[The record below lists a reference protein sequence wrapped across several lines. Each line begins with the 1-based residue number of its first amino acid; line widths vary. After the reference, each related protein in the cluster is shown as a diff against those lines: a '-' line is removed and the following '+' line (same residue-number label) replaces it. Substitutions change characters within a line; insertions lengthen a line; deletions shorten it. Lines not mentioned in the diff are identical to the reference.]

1 MSISIAQKIRAAS
14 LLLLSGLFWT
24 ACQKEPSSDLLPT
37 PEPGADNC
45 RMDTFL
51 QGLGAASNMDSIY
64 SFVYDEAGYPFKIYE
79 TDEISQE
86 TDSIVISYL
95 PDHKI
100 QKISYLC
107 PDPVTFEFTYS
118 GQNITRI
125 KYLFSQNITYPDST
139 VIVYEYNTAVN
150 KPSVKK
156 IYDYENG
163 ATGNIDPSSVFEFTY
178 NDAGD
183 IVQRKEYDQNG
194 NLAGTITCTYTNQP
208 NSFSMMGM
216 MGELYN
222 LYDPM
227 SWCFKEAWWSTHN
240 LNTVDRVD
248 GQNNVISHTEMHYEI
263 NDKSQVIRAQ
273 ATTRYPDGEQFDF
286 HYSFGYECN

>member
-1 MSISIAQKIRAAS
+1 
-14 LLLLSGLFWT
+14 
-24 ACQKEPSSDLLPT
+24 
-37 PEPGADNC
+37 
-45 RMDTFL
+45 MDTFL
-51 QGLGAASNMDSIY
+51 QGLGASSIYDSIY
-64 SFVYDEAGYPFKIYE
+64 SFVYDEAGWPFKIYE

-86 TDSIVISYL
+86 TDSIIISYL
-95 PDHKI
+95 SDHKI

-118 GQNITRI
+118 GQNVTRI
-125 KYLFSQNITYPDST
+125 KYLFAQNITYPDST

-156 IYDYENG
+156 IYNYKNG
-163 ATGNIDPSSVFEFTY
+163 ATGNIDPYKVLEFTY

-208 NSFSMMGM
+208 NSFSLLGI

-222 LYDPM
+222 LYIPM
-227 SWCFKEAWWSTHN
+227 NWCFKEAWWSTHN
-240 LNTVDRVD
+240 LLAIDRFD
-248 GQNNVISHTEMHYEI
+248 GQNNTIFHTDMHYQT
-263 NDKSQVIRAQ
+263 NDKDQVIRAQ
-273 ATTRYPDGEQFDF
+273 ASTVYPDGEQFDF
-286 HYSFGYECN
+286 HYSFSYKCK